1 MNKLRL
7 RLDDL
12 TVEGFSTTPAANARG
27 TVHGEQGTWYTYCT
41 CNMPSCDPTCAYT
54 CDDATCPVCPT
65 CEHTCEQTCWET
77 CDDFSCVETCG
88 FSNCE
93 TRCGAAA
100 TCRCQ
105 QYP

>member
-1 MNKLRL
+1 MRKLTL
-7 RLDDL
+7 SLDDL
-12 TVEGFSTTPAANARG
+12 TVEGFSTTPGEKQKG
-27 TVHGEQGTWYTYCT
+27 TVVGHSHYTWCT
-41 CNMPSCDPTCAYT
+41 CPGGPTCDETCLQTCPDT
-54 CDDATCPVCPT
+54 CDNFT
-65 CEHTCEQTCWET
+65 
-77 CDDFSCVETCG
+77 CVETCG